1 MIGRIW
7 RRGSAGPSGG
17 ESVVPGEA
25 ARPPTSAADDPTKVP
40 EHVVRDWASAVADDV
55 PEGGPLPEQPAPLP
69 ALPGV
74 RPAKAGVLV
83 PARSARSPLGL
94 PALPVPRVPKRAILA
109 VGVCAGLAVPAIIRQ
124 VAGRALAAVL
134 GADRRPARPSVV
146 GGWEGATLEI
156 IRITYRSRRPGEAA
170 TMVGRLLDRLK

>member
-7 RRGSAGPSGG
+7 RRGSATPRGG

-25 ARPPTSAADDPTKVP
+25 ARSPTAAADDPTTVP
-40 EHVVRDWASAVADDV
+40 GHVVRDGAPAAAADV
-55 PEGGPLPEQPAPLP
+55 PEGEPLPEQPVPLP
-69 ALPGV
+69 ALRGV
-74 RPAKAGVLV
+74 RPARAGVLV
-83 PARSARSPLGL
+83 PARSARSPLAL
-94 PALPVPRVPKRAILA
+94 PALPVPRVPKRALLA
-109 VGVCAGLAVPAIIRQ
+109 VGVCAGLAAPAITRQ

-156 IRITYRSRRPGEAA
+156 IRITYRSPRQGEAA
-170 TMVGRLLDRLK
+170 AMVGRLLDRLK